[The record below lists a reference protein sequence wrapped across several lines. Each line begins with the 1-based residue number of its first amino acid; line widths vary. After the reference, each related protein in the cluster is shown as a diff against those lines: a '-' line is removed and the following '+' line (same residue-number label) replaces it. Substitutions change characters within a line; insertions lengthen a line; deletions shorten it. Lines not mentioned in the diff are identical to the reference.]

1 MCFTL
6 LYCGTRVSALFTL
19 ASCKTTDPQQ
29 SVAHSVLVFLS
40 LYGYCDEMKCIVF
53 CLQDAAKIP
62 PPLLWLFCSFLGN
75 RIEFQNEILPTYLVI
90 LCAQNAIIV
99 SQLAYAVF
107 YSYDNYSNAVL

>member
-1 MCFTL
+1 MHC
-6 LYCGTRVSALFTL
+6 
-19 ASCKTTDPQQ
+19 
-29 SVAHSVLVFLS
+29 FLS
-40 LYGYCDEMKCIVF
+40 TGCGKNT
-53 CLQDAAKIP
+53 